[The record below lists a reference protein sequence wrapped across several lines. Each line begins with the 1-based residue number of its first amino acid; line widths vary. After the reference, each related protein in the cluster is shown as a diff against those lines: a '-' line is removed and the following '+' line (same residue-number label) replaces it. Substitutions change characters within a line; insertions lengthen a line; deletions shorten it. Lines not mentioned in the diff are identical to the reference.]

1 MDRTQFPFVTHYN
14 PQKAYD
20 GYTLFAPKGGSE
32 VWLID
37 MEGQFVHHWEMDLN
51 PGDYGILLPDGHLL
65 YAGRLRDRPLDF
77 GGAGGKLVE
86 VDWDG
91 NIIWRYE
98 DPYMH
103 HDFYRM
109 DNGNTMVLRWV
120 SVPHEIA
127 VRVKGGLPGTERR
140 GMIWADSFQEVT
152 PAGKVVWEWL
162 GYEHLDPAV
171 DIICPLCHRSEWTH
185 ANACFVLP
193 NGDILT
199 TFRRTDTIALIDKG
213 TGDIKWRWGVG
224 ELAHPHNPT
233 LLDNGNILVFDN
245 GVHRK
250 QGTGFRSYSRVLEV
264 NPKTGKIEWEY
275 QSVPPHHFYAPVI
288 SGCQRLPNGN
298 TLICEG
304 TEGRLFEVT
313 PDKEVV
319 WEFVN
324 PCYCKDKKP
333 QLGWNNMVFRA
344 YRYSPDHPG
353 LKGKSLNP
361 DRFELTLREKPFW
374 KKDAEEKRLRHL
386 GY

>member
-1 MDRTQFPFVTHYN
+1 MARTQFPFVPHYN

-37 MEGQFVHHWEMDLN
+37 MEGRFVHHWEMDLN
-51 PGDYGILLPDGHLL
+51 PGEYGILLPDGHLL
-65 YAGRLRDRPLDF
+65 YAGRLRDRPLEF
-77 GGAGGKLVE
+77 TGAGGKLVE

-91 NIIWRYE
+91 NIVWRYE

-109 DNGNTMVLRWV
+109 DNGNTMVLRWG
-120 SVPHEIA
+120 SVPHDIA
-127 VRVKGGLPGTERR
+127 VRVKGGLPGTECR

-152 PAGKVVWEWL
+152 PTGKVVWEWL
-162 GYEHLDPAV
+162 GYEHLDPV
-171 DIICPLCHRSEWTH
+171 LDIICPLCHRSEWTH

-250 QGTGFRSYSRVLEV
+250 NGKGFRSYSRVVEV

-324 PCYCKDKKP
+324 PFYFKDKKP
-333 QLGWNNMVFRA
+333 QIGWNNLVFRA

-374 KKDAEEKRLRHL
+374 KEDAEEKRLRHL